1 MSGYIYI
8 GDHGDEWGNGYT
20 VNHLSCH
27 GRVMNNLFV
36 EGTYKGEVCS
46 IFWEDAER
54 NRERLHRVGEL

>member
-27 GRVMNNLFV
+27 GRVMNNLYV

-54 NRERLHRVGEL
+54 NRE